1 VEHGSPKQIDFI
13 ERLIAER
20 KLIDTPDE
28 ELLAQA
34 EAHLRARLEAHRAGT
49 EPLTK
54 RDTRATIDYLL
65 GQPRKPITR
74 PAATRAD
81 DGEPLVAGVYGKN
94 GEVFLVKPSRQGN
107 LYAKRLV
114 PISGERL
121 TQLGDTAKFE
131 FDYAP
136 GVVKTLRLRDR
147 LPLAEAEK
155 LMLEY
160 GRCICCNRR
169 LKDATSV
176 RVGIGPVC
184 RKQFS

>member
-1 VEHGSPKQIDFI
+1 MYATPKQVDFI
-13 ERLIAER
+13 ERLLAER
-20 KLIDTPDE
+20 VLITGDAD
-28 ELLAQA
+28 LVAQA
-34 EAHLRARLEAHRAGT
+34 EANLRERIAVHRSGASPMPQRFART
-49 EPLTK
+49 
-54 RDTRATIDYLL
+54 TIDYLL
-65 GQPRKPITR
+65 GQPRR
-74 PAATRAD
+74 PVSRPTATRAD
-81 DGEPLVAGVYGKN
+81 DGEPLAAGVYGKN
-94 GEVFLVKPSRQGN
+94 GEVFLVKPSKAGN

-121 TQLGDTAKFE
+121 NRLGETAKFE

-136 GVVKTLRLRDR
+136 GVVKRLSLRDR

-155 LMLEY
+155 LMIEY

-176 RVGIGPVC
+176 RAGIGPVC

>member
-1 VEHGSPKQIDFI
+1 MHGTNTQIRFI
-13 ERLIAER
+13 GRLLTERY
-20 KLIDTPDE
+20 
-28 ELLAQA
+28 LLAGVDADLLTQA
-34 EAHLRARLEAHRAGT
+34 ESQLRAKLEAHLTGGEKLTARF
-49 EPLTK
+49 
-54 RDTRATIDYLL
+54 TRSTINYLL
-65 GQPRKPITR
+65 GQPRKPVKR
-74 PAATRAD
+74 VPVDHAD

-94 GEVFLVKPSRQGN
+94 GEIFLVKPSKAGN

-121 TQLGDTAKFE
+121 TQLGETAKFE
-131 FDYAP
+131 FAYAP
-136 GVVKTLRLRDR
+136 GVVKRLSLRDR

-176 RVGIGPVC
+176 RMGIGPVC